1 MGVVSSI
8 ESKIKEDKNRSS
20 ALLPSPTAFK
30 KEGNKTVDK
39 GSIEKESDEDIVS
52 LSPIIPVVDLEDE
65 SSRKE
70 KKERAVSERKKT
82 KKKSKHR
89 RKKLVKAKKSEYIIP
104 KELHNNLPRK
114 ERKEKKKVHIDIKT
128 SSSNYINIMKDKFQK
143 NKNPREALLIAKAYY
158 RAGNYKESEKWAL
171 KANGLNRNLEES
183 WLLFAKSKNAL
194 AQKDEALKILITY
207 YNKTRSPKV
216 RLLIEKISSK
226 SKSI

>member
-1 MGVVSSI
+1 
-8 ESKIKEDKNRSS
+8 
-20 ALLPSPTAFK
+20 
-30 KEGNKTVDK
+30 
-39 GSIEKESDEDIVS
+39 
-52 LSPIIPVVDLEDE
+52 
-65 SSRKE
+65 
-70 KKERAVSERKKT
+70 
-82 KKKSKHR
+82 
-89 RKKLVKAKKSEYIIP
+89 
-104 KELHNNLPRK
+104 
-114 ERKEKKKVHIDIKT
+114 
-128 SSSNYINIMKDKFQK
+128 MKDKFQK

-194 AQKDEALKILITY
+194 GQKDEALKILITY